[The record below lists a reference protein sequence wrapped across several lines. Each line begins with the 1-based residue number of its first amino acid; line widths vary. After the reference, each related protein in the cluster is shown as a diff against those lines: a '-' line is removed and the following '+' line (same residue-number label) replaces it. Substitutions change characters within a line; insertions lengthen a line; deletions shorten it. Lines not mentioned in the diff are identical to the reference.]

1 MISEEVFP
9 GESLCVLAETMG
21 SGRHII
27 RCESCKMSSS
37 FRCDILLFLSENLI
51 ASREIDCVS
60 SSGVLLV
67 LLDVFHVKF

>member
-37 FRCDILLFLSENLI
+37 FGCDILLFLSENII
-51 ASREIDCVS
+51 ALREIDCA

>member
-1 MISEEVFP
+1 
-9 GESLCVLAETMG
+9 MG

-37 FRCDILLFLSENLI
+37 FGCDILLFLSENLI
-51 ASREIDCVS
+51 ALVDCV